1 MLETQIAGPTGL
13 SQNRDKKQTMFRQ
26 YGRHAQSHMQDFY
39 KHRVPV
45 QGETCLSV
53 KHLGR
58 MQHVDGWMHHEL
70 RNRRSVARK
79 GWCAMEAG
87 LLGHGADSLQNTYLA
102 GAETWL
108 LTERACQQV
117 QSFLATHARVLLMG
131 GGCEHVDRGEGV
143 TDFRAKTNQ
152 Q

>member
-1 MLETQIAGPTGL
+1 
-13 SQNRDKKQTMFRQ
+13 MFRQ

-39 KHRVPV
+39 KHRFPV

-58 MQHVDGWMHHEL
+58 MQHVDGWGCIM
-70 RNRRSVARK
+70 S
-79 GWCAMEAG
+79 
-87 LLGHGADSLQNTYLA
+87 LGIGDQLQERGGVLWNTYLA

-117 QSFLATHARVLLMG
+117 QSFLVKHARVLLMG
-131 GGCEHVDRGEGV
+131 GGCEQVDRGEGV